1 MSTVFDPVTTP
12 VDSITLGGLGSP
24 GIAKIVGADRKRKV
38 DIRGGYGISS
48 TVAVWLE
55 VAEFKVEI
63 YLYSYADWGA
73 WYTFRDAVLKEL
85 QPNTKQGAAAYA
97 LDIWHPWLEAQDIKS
112 VILKSISQ
120 PEEVEQTVYRITL
133 EFIEYRKASLSL
145 SKPEKS
151 KEQPKDKLDQLIDA
165 NNSEIQRRNQRLRDL
180 DGTRGTVPT
189 WIQNMANEMA
199 E

>member
-1 MSTVFDPVTTP
+1 MSYNPLKTP
-12 VDSITLGGLGSP
+12 IDSILLGGMISP
-24 GIAKIVGADRKRKV
+24 GLAKVIGASRPRKV
-38 DIRGGYGISS
+38 DIRGGYGISA

-63 YLYSYADWGA
+63 YLYSDADWGE
-73 WYTFRDAVLKEL
+73 WHIFRESVLREIK
-85 QPNTKQGAAAYA
+85 PNTRNKASDFA
-97 LDIWHPWLEAQDIKS
+97 LDIWHPWLEALDIKS

-120 PEEVEQTVYRITL
+120 PEEVEPTVYRITL

-151 KEQPKDKLDQLIDA
+151 KEQPKDKIDELIDKQNKEIRDLNDQL
-165 NNSEIQRRNQRLRDL
+165 
-180 DGTRGTVPT
+180 
-189 WIQNMANEMA
+189 A